1 MVSLECVQC
10 DFKCKTKSGLTVH
23 KYVHGNAKYNCNI
36 CGSQFSTNSNLQTHI
51 KSVHEKRTFSCSVCN
66 FKATEERSLRRHQ
79 LSVHEQKKFPCV
91 TCSYEATLKNK

>member
-36 CGSQFSTNSNLQTHI
+36 CGSQFTTNGSLQTHI
-51 KSVHEKRTFSCSVCN
+51 KSVHEKMKFPCSLYEYKSMEN
-66 FKATEERSLRRHQ
+66 GTLRRHQ
-79 LSVHEQKKFPCV
+79 LSLREQKK
-91 TCSYEATLKNK
+91 Y

>member
-36 CGSQFSTNSNLQTHI
+36 CGSQFSKNGNLQTHI
-51 KSVHEKRTFSCSVCN
+51 KSVHEKRKFSCLFCEKN
-66 FKATEERSLRRHQ
+66 HQ
-79 LSVHEQKKFPCV
+79 PFHPIDACLPGLPNNNSQKV
-91 TCSYEATLKNK
+91 I

>member
-36 CGSQFSTNSNLQTHI
+36 CGSQFSANRNLQTHI
-51 KSVHEKRTFSCSVCN
+51 KSVHEKR
-66 FKATEERSLRRHQ
+66 
-79 LSVHEQKKFPCV
+79 KFPCLV
-91 TCSYEATLKNK
+91 CDYKATTEGTIKHINYLCMKRRNFHV